1 MTTRDL
7 SSIAEA
13 PSLSRR
19 GIDRLRPVLQ
29 NLRGFAKRKPL
40 GAAGAGILV
49 VLIFV
54 AIFANLLAPYDPY
67 DTNPVEYAFAAPG
80 TTASEG
86 TYLLGGDDVG
96 RDVLSRVIFGTRIAL
111 HVGLASVILGALI
124 GGALGI
130 SSAYIGGKF
139 DLLVQRVVD
148 ALMAF
153 PGLVLALAIMA
164 VLGSSVNNV
173 IAALVIVFVPGIT
186 RIIRSQALSIKEMDY
201 VIAAR
206 AIGCS
211 SKRIMARHILPN
223 CVATL
228 IVLSTITLGWA
239 IIVEASLS
247 FLGAGVPAD
256 MPSWGGMLSYAAQ
269 KLVQVAP
276 WLIFFP
282 GLAIALAV
290 FSVNL
295 LGDALRDVLDP
306 RLRGTGAA

>member
-1 MTTRDL
+1 MTTRGIG
-7 SSIAEA
+7 SIAGS
-13 PSLSRR
+13 PSLGRR
-19 GIDRLRPVLQ
+19 GLDKLGPAWEGIRHFSR
-29 NLRGFAKRKPL
+29 RKPL
-40 GAAGAGILV
+40 GAMGGALMLFLIL
-49 VLIFV
+49 V

-67 DTNPVEYAFAAPG
+67 ETNPTEFRYAKPG
-80 TTASEG
+80 GA
-86 TYLLGGDDVG
+86 YLLGGDDVG
-96 RDVLSRVIFGTRIAL
+96 RDVLSRIIFGTRLAL
-111 HVGLASVILGALI
+111 HVGIVSVVLGAII

-130 SSAYIGGKF
+130 SSAYVGGAF
-139 DLLVQRVVD
+139 DLLVQRVID
-148 ALMAF
+148 AMMAF

-186 RIIRSQALSIKEMDY
+186 RILRSQGLSIKEMDY
-201 VIAAR
+201 VLAAR
-206 AIGCS
+206 AMGCS
-211 SKRIMARHILPN
+211 SARIMLRHILPN
-223 CVATL
+223 CVASL

-256 MPSWGGMLSYAAQ
+256 MPSWGGMLSGAAQ
-269 KLVQVAP
+269 KLIQVAP

-306 RLRGTGAA
+306 RLRGTGSG